1 MTGSEYKGR
10 PHLRDALAVFG
21 GAMDDQ
27 ITEDLRAILSEV
39 FAEQV
44 DPGKDVS
51 LIDKYHADDFD
62 LAEIMV
68 ALENRFG
75 LDIPDEDISY
85 FTGTAA
91 ISAYLSR
98 RLAEIDTWI
107 TGKE

>member
-1 MTGSEYKGR
+1 
-10 PHLRDALAVFG
+10 
-21 GAMDDQ
+21 MDDQ
-27 ITEDLRAILSEV
+27 MMKDLREILSEV
-39 FAEQV
+39 FAEPV
-44 DPGKDVS
+44 DPGTDVS
-51 LIDKYHADDFD
+51 FVEKYRADEFD

-68 ALENRFG
+68 ALETRFG

>member
-1 MTGSEYKGR
+1 
-10 PHLRDALAVFG
+10 
-21 GAMDDQ
+21 MDDQ
-27 ITEDLRAILSEV
+27 MMADLREILSDV
-39 FAEQV
+39 FAEPV
-44 DPGKDVS
+44 DPGADVS
-51 LIDKYHADDFD
+51 LIEKYHADDFD

-68 ALENRFG
+68 ALEARFG